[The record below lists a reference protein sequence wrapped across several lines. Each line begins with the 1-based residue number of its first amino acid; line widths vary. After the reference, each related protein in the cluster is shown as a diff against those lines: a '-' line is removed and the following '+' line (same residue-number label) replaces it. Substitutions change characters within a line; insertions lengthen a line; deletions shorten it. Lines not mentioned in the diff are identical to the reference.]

1 MSLVYKYGI
10 VEEEE
15 ADAIN
20 LPNGAVMPT
29 RIPWGNLICHRFHAD
44 SAIYHQSPQK
54 FCSMLNSYQVLFIFG
69 DNLISGKTYYSMI
82 HSI

>member
-20 LPNGAVMPT
+20 LPNGAESC
-29 RIPWGNLICHRFHAD
+29 RLGFLGALD
-44 SAIYHQSPQK
+44 LS
-54 FCSMLNSYQVLFIFG
+54 
-69 DNLISGKTYYSMI
+69 
-82 HSI
+82 